1 MDVPLRDSL
10 RGQQAMKFALV
21 IPDGVADEPQAD
33 LQGLTPLQAAEIPQ
47 MDRVARQGV
56 LGLTC
61 NVPESMSPGSDVGTM
76 SLFGYDPL
84 ECHTGRAP
92 LEAAARGIA
101 LEPEDWAV
109 RCNLVTIHDEVML
122 SFTADQISDQDAD
135 HLLSLVR
142 HDLPA
147 DTHWEIHNGVSY
159 RNLAIYRTR
168 GGASPFDDSTSTVPP
183 HDLTDQLVQR
193 PSGCGAS
200 QLDGLMRRSEHLFRE
215 AGVRASL
222 PPDGRRPATSIWL
235 WGQGQA
241 PALDSFR
248 HKYGLRGAVI
258 TAVDLLRG
266 LGNLL
271 GWKVVE
277 VPGATGYLDTDY
289 QAKARYAID
298 ALDDADLV
306 VVHVE
311 ATDEA
316 SHEGDVQAKLTAV
329 ERIDRDIVGPL
340 HDHLRTQGAYR
351 LLICP
356 DHPTFLRTK
365 THSHGFCPFAMC
377 GSGLPQAT
385 AAADGGNV
393 TYDEVAAASTG
404 LRLPRGHE
412 LMSRFLAVSD

>member
-1 MDVPLRDSL
+1 
-10 RGQQAMKFALV
+10 
-21 IPDGVADEPQAD
+21 
-33 LQGLTPLQAAEIPQ
+33 
-47 MDRVARQGV
+47 
-56 LGLTC
+56 
-61 NVPESMSPGSDVGTM
+61 
-76 SLFGYDPL
+76 
-84 ECHTGRAP
+84 
-92 LEAAARGIA
+92 
-101 LEPEDWAV
+101 
-109 RCNLVTIHDEVML
+109 
-122 SFTADQISDQDAD
+122 
-135 HLLSLVR
+135 
-142 HDLPA
+142 
-147 DTHWEIHNGVSY
+147 
-159 RNLAIYRTR
+159 
-168 GGASPFDDSTSTVPP
+168 
-183 HDLTDQLVQR
+183 
-193 PSGCGAS
+193 
-200 QLDGLMRRSEHLFRE
+200 
-215 AGVRASL
+215 
-222 PPDGRRPATSIWL
+222 
-235 WGQGQA
+235 
-241 PALDSFR
+241 
-248 HKYGLRGAVI
+248 VI
-258 TAVDLLRG
+258 TAVALLRG

-277 VPGATGYLDTDY
+277 VPGATGYLDPDY